1 MSGLQHL
8 ETESPLSSCFSAA
21 ALGVIVGKLYYEVH
35 MRRELARHRGTEGV
49 R

>member
-8 ETESPLSSCFSAA
+8 EAESPLSSCFSAV
-21 ALGVIVGKLYYEVH
+21 ALSVIVGNLYYEVH
-35 MRRELARHRGTEGV
+35 IRRELARHRGTEGV